1 MYVQRKIHSGLVG
14 SLLLAA
20 VAILFFFHTLPAA
33 KRITELKRHAGTLQS
48 KVAELSGETVSGTS
62 AVSEI
67 EKKELAGA
75 IPETIEQDVLVLNFK
90 QMATAADISFNA
102 LTFTKREGGTLPS
115 VTISGGFTGTS
126 ANIIRFLKMIEVN
139 PRKLVIRDAGVSRS
153 ETVGGLELVSLN
165 LTIEAFFRSQS

>member
-1 MYVQRKIHSGLVG
+1 MTGIFDQQPGMLAEALGGVRRRVG
-14 SLLLAA
+14 D
-20 VAILFFFHTLPAA
+20 
-33 KRITELKRHAGTLQS
+33 
-48 KVAELSGETVSGTS
+48 
-62 AVSEI
+62 
-67 EKKELAGA
+67 
-75 IPETIEQDVLVLNFK
+75 EQDVLVLNFK